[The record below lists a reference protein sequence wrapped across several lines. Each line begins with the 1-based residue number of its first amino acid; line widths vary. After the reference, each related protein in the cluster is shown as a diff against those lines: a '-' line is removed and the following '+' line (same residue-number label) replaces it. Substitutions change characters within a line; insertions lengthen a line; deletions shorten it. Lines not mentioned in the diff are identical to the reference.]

1 MRYINPADT
10 KGFIT
15 ALKMKPE
22 YESSRLLMA
31 VSRPEFAAGVADYLL
46 RNREEFEYYDRHYG
60 DITYTSLYQE
70 NALKAEQELY
80 ETKAGVRYYLF
91 KKEDPETVIGN
102 ISFAYLHSEERAP
115 SLGYKIDKSCRRMGY
130 AYEAASFLLPLAVKS
145 FKLPVL
151 EADALPE
158 NEASIALLKKL
169 GFRYDGIIPN
179 AHEILGVPRDHYR
192 FVFDP
197 ES

>member
-1 MRYINPADT
+1 M
-10 KGFIT
+10 
-15 ALKMKPE
+15 KMKPE

-80 ETKAGVRYYLF
+80 ETKAGIRYYLF

-115 SLGYKIDKSCRRMGY
+115 SLGYKIDKCCRRMGY
-130 AYEAASFLLPLAVKS
+130 AYEAASFL
-145 FKLPVL
+145 
-151 EADALPE
+151 LPE

-169 GFRYDGIIPN
+169 GFRYDGISTTV
-179 AHEILGVPRDHYR
+179 HEIQGVPRDHYR

-197 ES
+197 TV